1 MDNRIKHRL
10 GAETSQKSTNV
21 DGYMK
26 IQVFNNE
33 ATLPVGEV
41 NHIVDVGERFD
52 KERQGC
58 SFYRLIGTL
67 SPVMSNVLMNL
78 TGVDSWSS
86 FDTAP
91 FRDQTYPIGAIYN
104 SGVNDS
110 EDLSYKESVE
120 KHLKEVDGWFGYNNP
135 LKFTTGLCQYI
146 DIEPKRRRFSFTP
159 DRLNDDIKNWEVTV
173 TYPSSSATT
182 NLTTGG
188 LLIFDKPVAGVI
200 VGKRVMTALGVP
212 VLHNL
217 QRGEIVRITG
227 TNFDGDYVVQR
238 VGMDNGD
245 LMGYYFVIDTN
256 PVTFLISNNSRMT
269 KVIAG
274 EESKY
279 YFRLFEKVKMRTT
292 PVIENDDY
300 EIYPLAFSN
309 NIYNDSVNQIVFN
322 EDVDVSNLT
331 DNLGRPLSEL
341 YLTIIKTEGNE
352 LKSGFNGFTDVKSGI
367 EIPYMPEVQAT
378 SVGDYR
384 QDIPDIRR
392 IHDGGITPTVSHTPL
407 ESNVTITNNS
417 FYGDVVEYN
426 RYRVKETVLAE
437 VNHRFN
443 TTDRTGSGSSSV
455 EGPRQEGYYYK
466 AHYLINIRNFSAYVE
481 QGDIYTEGVPDYAE
495 NLGDGRWLWRDLLSI
510 GFNEGQENP
519 VNYPYL
525 NNAHYIH
532 QNYCIPLRRQDPF
545 GYFGLYYLPTLNP
558 INTDPAGDQMG
569 DNFTTNHADNV
580 C

>member
-41 NHIVDVGERFD
+41 NHIVDVGERFN
-52 KERQGC
+52 KERQDC

-67 SPVMSNVLMNL
+67 RPVMSNVLMNL
-78 TGVDSWSS
+78 TGSDSWSS
-86 FDTAP
+86 FNTNP
-91 FRDQTYPIGAIYN
+91 FRDQTYPSGATYN
-104 SGVNDS
+104 NGVNDI
-110 EDLSYKESVE
+110 EDLTYKQSIK
-120 KHLKEVDGWFGYNNP
+120 KHLKEIDGWFGYNNP
-135 LKFTTGLCQYI
+135 ITYTTGLCEFI
-146 DIEPKRRRFSFTP
+146 DMEPKRRRFSFTP
-159 DRLNDDIKNWEVTV
+159 DRLNDNSKNWDVTI

-188 LLIFDKPVAGVI
+188 LLIFEKVSVT
-200 VGKRVMTALGVP
+200 VSNRLMTALGVP

-217 QRGEIVRITG
+217 QRGEIVRISG
-227 TNFDGDYVVQR
+227 TNFDGDYEVQR

-256 PVTFLISNNSRMT
+256 PSTFLIGANSRMT
-269 KVIAG
+269 KIIAG
-274 EESKY
+274 EPSKY
-279 YFRLFEKVKMRTT
+279 YFRLFEKVKMRNTSI
-292 PVIENDDY
+292 IEDDDY
-300 EIYPLAFSN
+300 EIYPLAFSQ
-309 NIYNDSVNQIVFN
+309 NIYNDSINQIVFN

-341 YLTIIKTEGNE
+341 YLTIIKTEGNQ
-352 LKSGFNGFTDVKSGI
+352 LNSGFNGFTDIKSGI
-367 EIPYMPEVQAT
+367 DIPYMPNVQAT
-378 SVGDYR
+378 SSGDFKLN
-384 QDIPDIRR
+384 IPDIRR
-392 IHDGGITPTVSHTPL
+392 IHDGGSSPTFSHTPL
-407 ESNVTITNNS
+407 ESNITIGNTS

-426 RYRVKETVLAE
+426 RFRVKETILGE

-443 TTDRTGSGSSSV
+443 TTDRTGSGNSVV
-455 EGPRQEGYYYK
+455 EGPRQEGYFYK
-466 AHYLINIRNFSAYVE
+466 AHYPITIRNFSNYIE
-481 QGDIYTEGVPDYAE
+481 QGDTHTDGIPDYAE

-519 VNYPYL
+519 VNYPFL
-525 NNAHYIH
+525 NGAHYIH

-545 GYFGLYYLPTLNP
+545 GYFGLYFLPTTNP
-558 INTDPAGDQMG
+558 INSDPAGDITG